1 MALFE
6 KSRVQATLHKL
17 ERAVSGVA
25 PVHWLFAEPL
35 ITSARSCVD
44 SVNDA
49 IINTHWKHRV
59 RGEKPAQSAVGG
71 KRHGRECFN
80 QCKHI
85 SPRLSWIIPE
95 RIFFASVDIQMT
107 TFFCVIQNK
116 RTVLVS

>member
-17 ERAVSGVA
+17 ERVVSGVA

-85 SPRLSWIIPE
+85 SPRPPSNGLFQSV
-95 RIFFASVDIQMT
+95 FFASIKIQMT
-107 TFFCVIQNK
+107 CTCI
-116 RTVLVS
+116 

>member
-25 PVHWLFAEPL
+25 LVHWLFAEPL

-85 SPRLSWIIPE
+85 SPRLSYNGLFQS
-95 RIFFASVDIQMT
+95 IFFCYCQYSDE
-107 TFFCVIQNK
+107 
-116 RTVLVS
+116 

>member
-17 ERAVSGVA
+17 ERVVSGVA
-25 PVHWLFAEPL
+25 PVYWLFAEPL

-49 IINTHWKHRV
+49 IINTHWKHRA
-59 RGEKPAQSAVGG
+59 RGEKPAQSAVGW

-80 QCKHI
+80 CI
-85 SPRLSWIIPE
+85 SPQLPSNGLFQSV
-95 RIFFASVDIQMT
+95 FFASINMQMT
-107 TFFCVIQNK
+107 CTCI
-116 RTVLVS
+116 